1 MASAPPP
8 AKFMECCEVTWSDRA
23 NCGQR
28 GARGVSPSWDALGR
42 EKKMLEAMGL
52 PDSPKLTN
60 IDVHKRYLK
69 LAKRLH
75 PDAGGTPDAAKFA
88 LVTGVCPRFAG
99 RAARTGG
106 GGVVPG
112 GHLLTPPR
120 VRANTRCVQR
130 SPRATS
136 SCGWCADDG
145 EHIRAAEQH
154 DDRPAITGGQCD
166 GK

>member
-52 PDSPKLTN
+52 PDSPKLTK

-99 RAARTGG
+99 RAARTGVG
-106 GGVVPG
+106 GGSAGRAPSDTTACACKHQMRTTVSSSDFKLRMVRRRWRAHQSG
-112 GHLLTPPR
+112 G
-120 VRANTRCVQR
+120 
-130 SPRATS
+130 
-136 SCGWCADDG
+136 
-145 EHIRAAEQH
+145 AAR
-154 DDRPAITGGQCD
+154 RPASDHRWTM
-166 GK
+166 